1 MWSEVVVAVP
11 RPEWW
16 WGSWRHVV
24 GQTDKH
30 TDRRRNVWNRRSPTR
45 CTQLKLPMA
54 RRSHTRTTD
63 SVRTQYHVGYLLLQC
78 CDSCSRVQGYW
89 LISGHNSGHM
99 FKIKGR
105 YLRTTLR
112 VGVTTMSTVG
122 VIPPN
127 LPAPSHLHCS
137 CVRKCCYLIT
147 PHSHTRTYRVTP
159 AAQLG

>member
-11 RPEWW
+11 RREWW

-45 CTQLKLPMA
+45 YTQLKLPMA
-54 RRSHTRTTD
+54 RRSHTQTTD

-78 CDSCSRVQGYW
+78 CDSCSRVQGHC

-112 VGVTTMSTVG
+112 TGVTTMSTVG

-127 LPAPSHLHCS
+127 FTCS
-137 CVRKCCYLIT
+137 L
-147 PHSHTRTYRVTP
+147 TP
-159 AAQLG
+159 ALLICEEVLLS